1 VILQGLK
8 FLASEQ
14 NDDGSFAPLLFGNE
28 HQANNANPVLGT
40 AQVLAALSELRLL
53 DSNTAERAASWMLA
67 AQHTSGGW
75 GPPRAPID
83 YSESDRDVNSRSWR
97 DNNTMAQYC
106 SVEETA
112 AAISALVPLAAK
124 TPGFERAVS
133 RGLNWLANAVEQD
146 RHRGPAIIGFYL
158 PQIWYYER
166 LYPLVF
172 AAGALSQS
180 VGKLLPATPTVTS
193 VS

>member
-1 VILQGLK
+1 
-8 FLASEQ
+8 
-14 NDDGSFAPLLFGNE
+14 
-28 HQANNANPVLGT
+28 
-40 AQVLAALSELRLL
+40 
-53 DSNTAERAASWMLA
+53 M
-67 AQHTSGGW
+67 
-75 GPPRAPID
+75 
-83 YSESDRDVNSRSWR
+83 NSRSWR
-97 DNNTMAQYC
+97 DNDTMAQYC

-146 RHRGPAIIGFYL
+146 GHRGPAIIGFYL